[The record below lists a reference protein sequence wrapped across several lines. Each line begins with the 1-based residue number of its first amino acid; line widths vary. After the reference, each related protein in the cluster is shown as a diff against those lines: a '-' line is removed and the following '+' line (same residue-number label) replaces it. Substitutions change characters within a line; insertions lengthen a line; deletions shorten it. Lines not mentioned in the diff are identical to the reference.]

1 MKKPSIFIF
10 DFINPLKK
18 GIVISSVLNLTKKD
32 YCDYYFL
39 FEFIFFHFY
48 IDFYQMYL
56 SIRKI
61 YYYGFN

>member
-1 MKKPSIFIF
+1 MLS
-10 DFINPLKK
+10 L
-18 GIVISSVLNLTKKD
+18 VLNLTKKD
-32 YCDYYFL
+32 YADYYFL